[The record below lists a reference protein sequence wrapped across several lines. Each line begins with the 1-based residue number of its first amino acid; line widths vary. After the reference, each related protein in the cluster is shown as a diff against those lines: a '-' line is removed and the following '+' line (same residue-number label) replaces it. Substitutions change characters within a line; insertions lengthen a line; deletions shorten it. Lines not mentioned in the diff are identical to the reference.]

1 MAIETRSSYIKWARF
16 YDVVVTLMSLG
27 REPAF
32 RKTTLELGEVRP
44 GQKLLDVGCG
54 TGTLA
59 ILAKAKAGPDGE
71 VHGIDASPEMIEVA
85 CRKADK
91 AGADVR
97 FQVGLFE
104 DIPFPDDQFDL
115 ALSSLMLHHLPDELK
130 REGFAEIYRVLKPG
144 GRLLTVDFG
153 APSNSLISHLM
164 LLFGHSRTQSNVQEL
179 MTMMEDAGFREV
191 EAVQSKYRGLA
202 FIRATVMSNRVKG
215 TYTAP
220 SPWSKLSPKAMMR
233 IAI

>member
-1 MAIETRSSYIKWARF
+1 METRSSYIKWARF

-32 RKTTLELGEVRP
+32 RKTTLELGELRP

>member
-1 MAIETRSSYIKWARF
+1 METRSSYIKWARF

-179 MTMMEDAGFREV
+179 M
-191 EAVQSKYRGLA
+191 
-202 FIRATVMSNRVKG
+202 
-215 TYTAP
+215 
-220 SPWSKLSPKAMMR
+220 
-233 IAI
+233 

>member
-1 MAIETRSSYIKWARF
+1 METRGSTIKWARY
-16 YDVVVTLMSLG
+16 YDVVATLMSLG
-27 REPAF
+27 REPAI
-32 RKTTLELGEVRP
+32 RETTLELGEVMP

-97 FQVGLFE
+97 FQVGLIE

-115 ALSSLMLHHLPDELK
+115 VLSSFMLHHLPDDLK

-144 GRLLTVDFG
+144 GHFLTVDLG
-153 APSNSLISHLM
+153 ASSNSMISHLM
-164 LLFGHSRTQSNVQEL
+164 LLFGHWRTQGNVPEL
-179 MTMMEDAGFREV
+179 MALMEDTGFREV
-191 EAVQSKYRGLA
+191 EAVQAKYRGLA
-202 FIRATVMSNRVKG
+202 FIRATVR
-215 TYTAP
+215 
-220 SPWSKLSPKAMMR
+220 
-233 IAI
+233 